1 MSMSPAFVPSVK
13 EVIRRTTQARAQEI
27 ADRVLC
33 MSTVGEIRGF
43 LTRKIRQIWPSVSLL
58 DMRK

>member
-1 MSMSPAFVPSVK
+1 M
-13 EVIRRTTQARAQEI
+13 T
-27 ADRVLC
+27 
-33 MSTVGEIRGF
+33 TVGEIRGF